1 MKRVNACSR
10 AVALSTIESS
20 HLIPL
25 LLGPLKL
32 STPFAHYAGATCRV
46 KPSAIR
52 ELFALIGRPDVISLA
67 GGFPGETALDL
78 RDCGAREACDGRRDA
93 VRDQRRTRPYI
104 VQGNDAA
111 RRHVLLGRGPDTGAL
126 LAQAVQR
133 GGAFVPGAPFYA
145 GEPERNRLGHS
156 FASATTEQIAEG
168 IRRLRDI
175 HAESKRI
182 ADRDGSVEPQ

>member
-1 MKRVNACSR
+1 MFTCRGSFDDRVIASYPSFTWTIEIVHTLCTLCRRHMPGQAVRYSR
-10 AVALSTIESS
+10 ALCAHRKTRR
-20 HLIPL
+20 H
-25 LLGPLKL
+25 
-32 STPFAHYAGATCRV
+32 FARRRLPRRDRA
-46 KPSAIR
+46 
-52 ELFALIGRPDVISLA
+52 RP
-67 GGFPGETALDL
+67 G

-93 VRDQRRTRPYI
+93 VRDQRRIRPYV